1 MVDGGGA
8 GARNGVNVGA
18 GRGEAAGAG
27 ILEGD
32 GFGSAEAEAVQD
44 EFVEIGFGLGRRDVF
59 AAGEK
64 SEAVKEAEARE
75 VGVAPRVRRVG
86 RETDRERERTGVVQE
101 REDARENRLLEHE
114 RIFDGAAFEFE
125 VGAIG
130 VGAEAVPRIKGV
142 VGVAGATQEEIAIE
156 GDAMVGVDEA
166 VGVDE
171 GCLGVEDETVEVE
184 DKSAD
189 HAEGGRVER
198 ESVRVKVSESERESE
213 IGAWR
218 AEYGKGW
225 AADDVAGAIR
235 KGRKDGA
242 GGFSAQLR

>member
-1 MVDGGGA
+1 MRKIVVRGGGA
-8 GARNGVNVGA
+8 GTDDGVQVGA
-18 GRGEAAGAG
+18 FGGDTARGG
-27 ILEGD
+27 IFEGD
-32 GFGSAEAEAVQD
+32 GFVAAEAEAVQD
-44 EFVEIGFGLGRRDVF
+44 EFVEIGLGLRRRDVF
-59 AAGEK
+59 AAGEEM
-64 SEAVKEAEARE
+64 EAVKEAEAGE

-86 RETDRERERTGVVQE
+86 RETDRERERAGGVQE

-171 GCLGVEDETVEVE
+171 GRLGVEDETVEVE
-184 DKSAD
+184 DKGAD

-198 ESVRVKVSESERESE
+198 ERVRVRVKVKVRSESGEWTE
-213 IGAWR
+213 
-218 AEYGKGW
+218 
-225 AADDVAGAIR
+225 
-235 KGRKDGA
+235 
-242 GGFSAQLR
+242 

>member
-1 MVDGGGA
+1 M
-8 GARNGVNVGA
+8 
-18 GRGEAAGAG
+18 
-27 ILEGD
+27 
-32 GFGSAEAEAVQD
+32 
-44 EFVEIGFGLGRRDVF
+44 
-59 AAGEK
+59 
-64 SEAVKEAEARE
+64 
-75 VGVAPRVRRVG
+75 GVAPRVRRVG
-86 RETDRERERTGVVQE
+86 RESDRERERTGVVQE
-101 REDARENRLLEHE
+101 REDARENRLLQHE
-114 RIFDGAAFEFE
+114 WIFDGAAFEFE

-171 GCLGVEDETVEVE
+171 GRLGVEDETVEVE

-198 ESVRVKVSESERESE
+198 VRVRVR

-218 AEYGKGW
+218 ADHGKGW
-225 AADDVAGAIR
+225 ATDDVAGAIR

-242 GGFSAQLR
+242 GVFSAQLR